1 MMDPVEQA
9 VELKAAASQLLEE
22 MHIITLLERYGQV
35 EVTGSYKYGVMTWRD
50 IDLCVAVQEPTTP
63 LLFDMGK
70 EIAGL
75 PHVGSMY
82 FRNEY
87 ALHTPGNPVAMFWTI
102 DVFPPGGERWKLD
115 VLVATQA
122 EVRRVL
128 AIGEE
133 QLHGIDD
140 AKRASILAIKSVLG
154 KSKGY
159 RVAFR
164 STDIY
169 EAVMKGGVEDLRGWK
184 AWWKDKKPQQ

>member
-1 MMDPVEQA
+1 MDPVKQA
-9 VELKAAASQLLEE
+9 AELKAAASQLLDE

-35 EVTGSYKYGVMTWRD
+35 ETTGSYKFGVMTWRD
-50 IDLCVAVQEPTTP
+50 IDLCVAVPEPTTL

-87 ALHTPGNPVAMFWTI
+87 VLRTPGNPVAMFWTV
-102 DVFPPGGERWKLD
+102 DVFPPGGKKWKLD
-115 VLVATQA
+115 VLVATHG

-133 QLHGIDD
+133 LLHGIDD

-154 KSKGY
+154 KSTGY
-159 RVAFR
+159 RVSFR

-169 EAVMKGGVEDLRGWK
+169 EAVMKDGVVDLRGWK
-184 AWWKDKKPQQ
+184 SWWKRKKSQQ

>member
-1 MMDPVEQA
+1 MTDPVKQA
-9 VELKAAASQLLEE
+9 VELKAAASQLLDE
-22 MHIITLLERYGQV
+22 MHLIIVLERYGQV
-35 EVTGSYKYGVMTWRD
+35 ETTGSYKYGVMTWRD
-50 IDLCVAVQEPTTP
+50 IDLCVAVQEPTTR

-87 ALHTPGNPVAMFWTI
+87 VLHTPGNPVAMFWAVE
-102 DVFPPGGERWKLD
+102 VFPPGGERWKLD

-154 KSKGY
+154 NTKGY
-159 RVAFR
+159 RVAYR

-169 EAVMKGGVEDLRGWK
+169 EAVMKGGVVDLRGWK
-184 AWWKDKKPQQ
+184 AWWERKKSQK